1 MKGSILMMRLKDFLN
16 AYDGYI
22 PADDFDFILMW
33 SRINHNEKDLICMIS
48 KLAEQMAMDKEIN
61 ENRAREWA
69 SYAMQLVPEI
79 NEDTDFTICINAVR
93 LCYLAY
99 QGKQFI
105 DNIDKIL
112 VSNNIDLE
120 HIKSLHPYIYQYYME
135 QINVV

>member
-1 MKGSILMMRLKDFLN
+1 
-16 AYDGYI
+16 
-22 PADDFDFILMW
+22 
-33 SRINHNEKDLICMIS
+33 MIS

-69 SYAMQLVPEI
+69 SYAMLLVPEI
-79 NEDTDFTICINAVR
+79 NKDTDFTICINAVR

-112 VSNNIDLE
+112 VSDNIDLE
-120 HIKSLHPYIYQYYME
+120 HIESLHPYIYQYYME
-135 QINVV
+135 QSNVV